1 MPCLVRLWT
10 RLVPLRQADIMTA
23 AMSQSLP
30 GVLPREHWQRVIA
43 DLDPSLDYE
52 RITRITT
59 VYEFPWD
66 TAMSLSLA
74 LFRTF
79 AIPSIGGLLH
89 ETGEFTARTQQRYDD
104 TALIL
109 DAIGQDGMASQRGR
123 AAIRRMNQMHGSY
136 AISNDDLA
144 YVASTFVVVPK
155 RWNDAYGWRRLLP
168 SELDATVAYWSE
180 LGRRMGIR
188 GLPSTYPDYERLMD
202 DYERE
207 HFRFDPRCRAV
218 ADATLDLAA
227 TFYPGVSRR
236 AARSVVLSLLD
247 EPLLDALGYPR
258 PSPRVRAAA
267 ERGLR
272 LRARIVRRL
281 PPRRRPFAAE
291 RLRWVRSYPHGYVIE
306 RLGTFPTGRNSSGA
320 A

>member
-1 MPCLVRLWT
+1 
-10 RLVPLRQADIMTA
+10 MTVA
-23 AMSQSLP
+23 LSRSIP

-43 DLDPSLDYE
+43 DLDPARDYE

-59 VYEFPWD
+59 AYEFPWD
-66 TAMSLSLA
+66 TATSLSLA

-79 AIPSIGGLLH
+79 AVPSIGGLLH
-89 ETGEFTARTQQRYDD
+89 QTGEFTTRTQQRYDD

-109 DAIGQDGMASQRGR
+109 DTIGQEGMSSPRGR

-136 AISNDDLA
+136 AISNADMA

-168 SELDATVAYWSE
+168 SELEATVAYWSE

-188 GLPSTYPDYERLMD
+188 GLPTTYAGYERLMD
-202 DYERE
+202 GYERE

-218 ADATLDLAA
+218 ADATLDLTA
-227 TFYPGVSRR
+227 TFYPGVGRR

-247 EPLLDALGYPR
+247 QPLLDALGYPR

-267 ERGLR
+267 ERALR

-281 PPRRRPFAAE
+281 PPRRRPFVAE
-291 RLRWVRSYPHGYVIE
+291 QLRWVRSYPHGYLIE
-306 RLGTFPTGRNSSGA
+306 RLGTFPTGGPGSPRA
-320 A
+320 AG